1 MTSLS
6 SSCCRVS
13 LSVVFYSVSMTTAGE
28 TVFLSRET
36 RFGANITTATLQA
49 NVDFTRVDGT
59 YV

>member
-1 MTSLS
+1 M
-6 SSCCRVS
+6 CCRVS
-13 LSVVFYSVSMTTAGE
+13 LSVVFYSVSMTTSGE